1 MADVDVNRADL
12 MQAWAEPLEA
22 WLRASYISLE
32 RSRRAVL
39 AFGRFSV
46 WATGRGLGAGDL
58 DEDLIDEYVR
68 AEQLRSGS
76 KVPAAAQYLPLVK
89 RFLAAQ
95 GVLVERP
102 PVSRRRD
109 GRPRL
114 QGGPLDQVVLD
125 LMTWMK
131 EQGYAA
137 GTVAPVAC
145 TAARLSCWMARQR
158 LSVQDLD
165 DAVLARFAASQS
177 RGPRRRPSSARR
189 IVTVRKFFV
198 ATALLAPPPSPPPP
212 AAPTTVEQLLDD
224 FTGYLRTEQGVSPGW
239 AREVVGW
246 VEGFVAELAVH
257 ADGQVVWDGVDAAA
271 VNRYVS
277 RRGQGYSLSSRRHL
291 VSSMRGLLDWAF
303 LTGRVNRSV
312 SAGILAP
319 ATPAAPALPRALSS
333 VQVQALITAADAGT
347 PAGLRDRA
355 IVVLISR
362 LGLRAGEVATL
373 GLDDLNWHAGTLMVH
388 GKGGRILTLPIPTD
402 VGQALV
408 DYLRGG
414 RAATAADRAVFTR
427 LRPPLVALS
436 RQGISN
442 VIAHLAAVAGMG
454 TVHAHALRHTAAT
467 AVLAAGG
474 SLVEARELLGHA
486 RTDTTMV
493 YARTDLVAL
502 RVLAPTWGKVPGP

>member
-1 MADVDVNRADL
+1 
-12 MQAWAEPLEA
+12 
-22 WLRASYISLE
+22 
-32 RSRRAVL
+32 
-39 AFGRFSV
+39 
-46 WATGRGLGAGDL
+46 
-58 DEDLIDEYVR
+58 
-68 AEQLRSGS
+68 
-76 KVPAAAQYLPLVK
+76 
-89 RFLAAQ
+89 
-95 GVLVERP
+95 
-102 PVSRRRD
+102 
-109 GRPRL
+109 
-114 QGGPLDQVVLD
+114 
-125 LMTWMK
+125 
-131 EQGYAA
+131 
-137 GTVAPVAC
+137 
-145 TAARLSCWMARQR
+145 
-158 LSVQDLD
+158 
-165 DAVLARFAASQS
+165 
-177 RGPRRRPSSARR
+177 
-189 IVTVRKFFV
+189 
-198 ATALLAPPPSPPPP
+198 
-212 AAPTTVEQLLDD
+212 
-224 FTGYLRTEQGVSPGW
+224 
-239 AREVVGW
+239 
-246 VEGFVAELAVH
+246 
-257 ADGQVVWDGVDAAA
+257 
-271 VNRYVS
+271 
-277 RRGQGYSLSSRRHL
+277 
-291 VSSMRGLLDWAF
+291 MRGLLDWAF

-442 VIAHLAAVAGMG
+442 VMAHLAAVAGMG